1 MWDAPSCNMCGLWGW
16 ISFERALSDADV
28 GAARRATGLLAHR
41 GPDYQ
46 GEWVSQRVYMGH
58 RRLNIIDL
66 SAAANQ
72 PMQDAT
78 GRYRFIFNGEI
89 YNYLE
94 LRDELQQAGVTFRT
108 RSDSEVFLSALIR
121 WGTAALTRVDGM
133 FAAALHDQQTGE
145 HLLMRDPLG
154 QKPLYYA
161 VGPEGVLYASEL
173 RSLLAMADRKWTI
186 DRDAFLRFLLLGYYS
201 RSESPVVGA
210 RKLLPGHVMRI
221 TGASAAIERYWD
233 SLPGQPADNVS
244 EHDALDS
251 VDRLLGES
259 CARSLRA
266 DVPYGVLLSGGLDST
281 LIASYCRRSNPDLR
295 AISVAM
301 GEQDFDESDKA
312 AMVCSHLKIGSAH
325 RVTMNEASVVGALRD
340 MFTTSDEPH
349 ADPGFVNARFL
360 ASAAR
365 QHMVVALAGDGG
377 DELFAGYPPFAGL
390 GIEPALRYWPGSLVK
405 AARTAACLLLP
416 SSDRYLGLQFKARA
430 FLQGFPATPA
440 LRIPWWLSSVGADDA
455 ARIAPARGASFF
467 STRGGNGSVFD
478 DAAQLLS
485 PMDRAEATDRL
496 LYYYQKVFLP
506 EFVCMHTDRAAMQFG
521 LEVRAPFLSLPL
533 VDAVNRFPSRLKH
546 RGGELKVLLRRLA
559 ARHGLPE
566 AIVRQR
572 KQGFTFPIARW
583 LKSTLR
589 GELDGLAR
597 SPEFDGL
604 GLDARVLQEH
614 VDDHLAGRRNNYR
627 LLYHLIVFRAWRR
640 QYPHLG
646 VA

>member
-1 MWDAPSCNMCGLWGW
+1 MCGLFGW
-16 ISFERALSDADV
+16 VSFDRSLSADDAD
-28 GAARRATGLLAHR
+28 AARRATGVLAHR
-41 GPDYQ
+41 GPDHQ
-46 GEWVSQRVYMGH
+46 GEWMDERVYMGH

-94 LRDELQQAGVTFRT
+94 LRQELAGQGVPFRT
-108 RSDSEVFLSALIR
+108 QSDSEVFLAALIT

-133 FAAALHDQQTGE
+133 FAAALHDRQTGE

-161 VGPEGVLYASEL
+161 ALPRGVLYASEL
-173 RSLLAMADRKWTI
+173 RALLTLPDPRWTI
-186 DRDAFLRFLLLGYYS
+186 HQDAFLRFLLLGYYS
-201 RSESPVVGA
+201 RSESPITDVH
-210 RKLLPGHVMRI
+210 KLLPGHVLRVR
-221 TGASAAIERYWD
+221 GGEARLERYWD
-233 SLPGQPADNVS
+233 SRPGESVAEVT
-244 EHDALDS
+244 ETAALDE
-251 VDRLLGES
+251 VDHLLEES
-259 CARSLRA
+259 CLRSMRA

-281 LIASYCRRSNPDLR
+281 LIASYCRRAHPDLR

-301 GEQDFDESDKA
+301 GERDFDESDKA
-312 AMVCSHLKIGSAH
+312 AQVCASLKIADAH
-325 RVTMNEASVVGALRD
+325 RVTMDDASVVGALQD
-340 MFTTSDEPH
+340 VLTTSDEPH

-360 ASAAR
+360 AKAAR
-365 QHMVVALAGDGG
+365 QHMVVALAGVGG
-377 DELFAGYPPFAGL
+377 DELFAGYPPFGAL
-390 GIEPALRYWPGSLVK
+390 PYEPLVRPWPRAAVN
-405 AARTAACLLLP
+405 AARVVARLLP
-416 SSDRYLGLQFKARA
+416 SSDRYLGMQFKALA

-440 LRIPWWLSSVGADDA
+440 MRLPWWLSSLSADE
-455 ARIAPARGASFF
+455 ARQLAPHQASAFF
-467 STRGGNGSVFD
+467 NTTGDSGSVFAD
-478 DAAQLLS
+478 TSRLLEPMARAAS
-485 PMDRAEATDRL
+485 TDRM

-533 VDAVNRFPSRLKH
+533 VEAVNRLPARLKH
-546 RGGELKVLLRRLA
+546 RGGELKIPLRQLA
-559 ARHGLPE
+559 ARHGLPD

-589 GELDGLAR
+589 PELDELAN
-597 SPEFDGL
+597 SPEFEGL
-604 GLDARVLQEH
+604 GLDPQVVQSY
-614 VDDHLAGRRNNYR
+614 VDAHLAGRRNNYR

-640 QYPHLG
+640 RYPQLA